1 MYLDYYNLK
10 SKPFQINIEQKFFWS
25 GKSMSTALLTLKK
38 AILKDNGFFI
48 LTGDTGAGKTV
59 LINYIENILEDKTI
73 IASIP
78 NPDFEPHN
86 FLNLLANCFK
96 MNRKFE
102 SKGAFLIN
110 LRNFLQKAYTID
122 KKVLLI
128 IDEAHRLKRE
138 ILREL
143 DLLSNIKIDNK
154 TMINILLVGQNG
166 LNQLLKESYSKAI
179 KQNIIVRCNLGSMT
193 KNETGRFIRYRLKI
207 AGTER
212 KIFNSKAV
220 REVFSFSKGNPRLIN
235 SVCDFAMATGY
246 SNDIKIIDAAVIKKC
261 SNELILQNKNINRKI
276 GKEVTAGKTA
286 HKTGGGIKYIITSK
300 PIIYFS
306 IFALLLFIT
315 GYIVFNLKSEDTPR
329 WTIDDLTPNKY
340 KMALKEGKDAIIAEL
355 PGKNGLKGKQ
365 SVGAKSLKKPAQKTK
380 FQASFPDNPDD
391 IEGNK
396 GVTPNIQS
404 FSTLSNR
411 KLVIYFAYSSN
422 EIPDK
427 ALKML
432 NKIAVFMTS
441 SPKTEIIIKGYTDS
455 SGTYSFNVNIS
466 KFRADT
472 IKSYL
477 VGKGAD
483 PLKIRTYGMGPKNP
497 IMSNKTLHGRKLN
510 RRVEIKINTRPKTN

>member
-1 MYLDYYNLK
+1 
-10 SKPFQINIEQKFFWS
+10 
-25 GKSMSTALLTLKK
+25 MSTALLTLKK

-48 LTGDTGAGKTV
+48 LTGDAGTGKTV

-78 NPDFEPHN
+78 DPDFEPHD
-86 FLNLLANCFK
+86 FPNLLANRFK
-96 MNRKFE
+96 MNKKFE
-102 SKGAFLIN
+102 SKGAFLIY

-122 KKVLLI
+122 KKILLI

-138 ILREL
+138 ILKEL

-154 TMINILLVGQNG
+154 SMIKILLVGQNG
-166 LNQLLKESYSKAI
+166 LDKSLKESYSKAI
-179 KQNIIVRCNLGSMT
+179 KQNIKVKCNLGSLT
-193 KNETGRFIRYRLKI
+193 KNETGEFIRYRLKI
-207 AGTER
+207 AGTEK

-235 SVCDFAMATGY
+235 NVCDFAMVTGY

-261 SNELILQNKNINRKI
+261 ANELILQNKNINREI
-276 GKEVTAGKTA
+276 GKEVPAGKVDQE
-286 HKTGGGIKYIITSK
+286 TGGIIKNIITSK

-315 GYIVFNLKSEDTPR
+315 GYIIFNFKSEDTPR
-329 WTIDDLTPNKY
+329 WTIDDLTPHKY
-340 KMALKEGKDAIIAEL
+340 KMALNEGKDAIVAEL
-355 PGKNGLKGKQ
+355 PGKNGLKEKQ
-365 SVGAKSLKKPAQKTK
+365 SVGAKSSKKPAQKTK
-380 FQASFPDNPDD
+380 LQASFPDNQDD
-391 IEGNK
+391 IEGRK
-396 GVTPNIQS
+396 GVTPKIHS

-411 KLVIYFAYSSN
+411 KLVVYFAHSSN
-422 EIPDK
+422 EIPDE
-427 ALKML
+427 ALKIL
-432 NKIAVFMTS
+432 NEIAVFMTR
-441 SPKTEIIIKGYTDS
+441 SPKTEFFIKGYTDS
-455 SGTYSFNVNIS
+455 SGPYSFNINIS

-483 PLKIRTYGMGPKNP
+483 PSKIKTYGMGPKNP
-497 IMSNKTLHGRKLN
+497 IMSNKTPHGRKLN

>member
-1 MYLDYYNLK
+1 MFVSFSDISHPL
-10 SKPFQINIEQKFFWS
+10 S
-25 GKSMSTALLTLKK
+25 ALKK

-48 LTGDTGAGKTV
+48 LTGDTGTGKTV

-78 NPDFEPHN
+78 NPDFEPHD

-96 MNRKFE
+96 INKKFE
-102 SKGAFLIN
+102 SKGAFLIY

-122 KKVLLI
+122 KKILLI

-166 LNQLLKESYSKAI
+166 LDKLLKENYSKAI
-179 KQNIIVRCNLGSMT
+179 RQKIKVRCNLGSLT
-193 KNETGRFIRYRLKI
+193 KNETGEFIRYRLKI

-235 SVCDFAMATGY
+235 SVCDFAMVTGY

-261 SNELILQNKNINRKI
+261 ANELRLQNKNINRETE
-276 GKEVTAGKTA
+276 KEVNAGKIA
-286 HKTGGGIKYIITSK
+286 QETGGGIKYIITSK

-315 GYIVFNLKSEDTPR
+315 GYIIFNLKSEDTPR
-329 WTIDDLTPNKY
+329 WTIDDLTPHKY
-340 KMALKEGKDAIIAEL
+340 KMALKEGKDTIIAEL
-355 PGKNGLKGKQ
+355 PGKNGLKEKQ
-365 SVGAKSLKKPAQKTK
+365 SVGAKSSKKPAQKTK
-380 FQASFPDNPDD
+380 FKASFSDD

-422 EIPDK
+422 EIPDE

-483 PLKIRTYGMGPKNP
+483 SSKIKTYGMGPKNP
-497 IMSNKTLHGRKLN
+497 IMSNKTLQGRRLN
-510 RRVEIKINTRPKTN
+510 RRVEIEINTSPKTN

>member
-10 SKPFQINIEQKFFWS
+10 SKPFQINIEHKFFWS

-48 LTGDTGAGKTV
+48 LTGDTGTGKTV
-59 LINYIENILEDKTI
+59 LVNYIENILEDKTI

-78 NPDFEPHN
+78 NPDFEPHD
-86 FLNLLANCFK
+86 FLNLLSNCFK

-102 SKGAFLIN
+102 SKGAFLIY

-122 KKVLLI
+122 KKILLI

-166 LNQLLKESYSKAI
+166 LNELLKESYSKAI
-179 KQNIIVRCNLGSMT
+179 RQNIIVRCNLGSLT
-193 KNETGRFIRYRLKI
+193 ENETGKFIRYRLKI

-246 SNDIKIIDAAVIKKC
+246 SDDIKIIDAAVIRKC
-261 SNELILQNKNINRKI
+261 ANELRLQNKNIDREI
-276 GKEVTAGKTA
+276 GKEVTAGKNA
-286 HKTGGGIKYIITSK
+286 QETGGGIRNIITSK

-315 GYIVFNLKSEDTPR
+315 GYIIFSFKSEDTPR
-329 WTIDDLTPNKY
+329 WTIDDLTPHKY
-340 KMALKEGKDAIIAEL
+340 KMALKEGKDVIIGEL
-355 PGKNGLKGKQ
+355 PGKNGLKEKQ
-365 SVGAKSLKKPAQKTK
+365 SVVPKSSKKPAHK
-380 FQASFPDNPDD
+380 FKASFSDD
-391 IEGNK
+391 VKGNK
-396 GVTPNIQS
+396 KATPNTQS
-404 FSTLSNR
+404 FSTLFNR
-411 KLVIYFAYSSN
+411 ILVIYFAHNSN
-422 EIPDK
+422 EVPDEAHK
-427 ALKML
+427 TL
-432 NKIAVFMTS
+432 NELAVFMIRFH
-441 SPKTEIIIKGYTDS
+441 KTEVIIKGYTDS
-455 SGTYSFNVNIS
+455 SGTNSFNVNIS

-472 IKSYL
+472 IKSFL
-477 VGKGAD
+477 VGKGVD
-483 PLKIRTYGMGPKNP
+483 PSKIKTYGMGPKNP
-497 IMSNKTLHGRKLN
+497 VGSNETLQGRKLN
-510 RRVEIKINTRPKTN
+510 RRVEIEINTSPKTN

>member
-1 MYLDYYNLK
+1 MHLDYYNLK
-10 SKPFQINIEQKFFWS
+10 SKPFQINIEHKFFWS

-38 AILKDNGFFI
+38 ATLKDNGFLI
-48 LTGDTGAGKTV
+48 LTGDTGTGKTV
-59 LINYIENILEDKTI
+59 LINYIENILEDNTI

-78 NPDFEPHN
+78 NPDFEPHD

-102 SKGAFLIN
+102 SKGAFLIY

-122 KKVLLI
+122 KKILLI

-166 LNQLLKESYSKAI
+166 LNKLLKESYSKAI
-179 KQNIIVRCNLGSMT
+179 RQNIIVKCNLGSLT
-193 KNETGRFIRYRLKI
+193 ENETGKFIRYRLKI

-246 SNDIKIIDAAVIKKC
+246 SDDIKIIDAAVIKKC
-261 SNELILQNKNINRKI
+261 ANELRLQNKNIDREV

-286 HKTGGGIKYIITSK
+286 QETGGGIKNITTSK

-315 GYIVFNLKSEDTPR
+315 GYIIFSFKSEDTPR
-329 WTIDDLTPNKY
+329 WTIDDLTPHKY
-340 KMALKEGKDAIIAEL
+340 KMALKKGKDAITAEL
-355 PGKNGLKGKQ
+355 PGKTGLKEKQ
-365 SVGAKSLKKPAQKTK
+365 SVGAKPLKKPAQKTK
-380 FQASFPDNPDD
+380 LKDSFPDDVK
-391 IEGNK
+391 GKK
-396 GVTPNIQS
+396 GVAPNIQS
-404 FSTLSNR
+404 FSVLSNQ
-411 KLVIYFAYSSN
+411 KLVIYFAHNSN
-422 EIPDK
+422 EIPDE
-427 ALKML
+427 ALKIL
-432 NKIAVFMTS
+432 NKIAAFMTR
-441 SPKTEIIIKGYTDS
+441 SPKTDIFIKGYTDS
-455 SGTYSFNVNIS
+455 SGPYSFNLNIS

-483 PLKIRTYGMGPKNP
+483 SSKIKTYGMGPKNP
-497 IMSNKTLHGRKLN
+497 IMSNKTPRGRKLN